1 MSKHYDSGHGLHE
14 KILEGVNVLAD
25 NVASTLGPRGRNVIL
40 HQKGGRPIITK
51 DGVTVAKFVD
61 LEDPVQNTGV
71 QILKEAAEQTVSKAG
86 DGTTTSTVLARAI
99 LNNSQKYLIA
109 GASPIELKRGMDKTV
124 SAIVANLK
132 TMSQPVKS
140 EDDIKHIATISA
152 NNDKTI
158 GDLIATAI
166 SKAGK
171 DGSISIEDGRSID
184 TTLDLVEGFRFDS
197 GYFAKAFVNDERRG
211 VIKYD
216 SPMILVTDYKVD
228 TVDCIYPVLE
238 LASRDGRP
246 LVIVAE
252 EVEGQALAALIMN
265 TTRGTMK
272 VSAVKAPRYGE
283 ERRNILKDL
292 CLSTGAT
299 FISRESGI
307 KLSEVKLQQLGTCKT
322 IEVLSNF
329 TTVVDGNGSP
339 QEIDTRI
346 EELKGQIKNTDNII
360 EAERLQERIVRLASG
375 VAIIRVGG
383 ASEIEM
389 TEKRHRIE
397 DALAAVKAAQEEGML
412 PGGGVALV
420 RASKDLDIDL
430 DNADQNLGM
439 QIILESVKE
448 PIRQMAINAGTSPDI
463 VLSKVLDQKDNF
475 GFDFTQSEIVDM
487 FESGVIDP
495 TKVTRSA
502 LQNACSVASTLVTTN
517 HAIIEN

>member
-1 MSKHYDSGHGLHE
+1 
-14 KILEGVNVLAD
+14 
-25 NVASTLGPRGRNVIL
+25 
-40 HQKGGRPIITK
+40 
-51 DGVTVAKFVD
+51 
-61 LEDPVQNTGV
+61 
-71 QILKEAAEQTVSKAG
+71 
-86 DGTTTSTVLARAI
+86 
-99 LNNSQKYLIA
+99 
-109 GASPIELKRGMDKTV
+109 MDKTV
-124 SAIVANLK
+124 SAIVSNLK

-140 EDDIKHIATISA
+140 EDDIRHIATISA
-152 NNDKTI
+152 NNDKAI

-166 SKAGK
+166 NKAGK

-211 VIKYD
+211 AIKYD

-307 KLSEVKLQQLGTCKT
+307 KLSEVKLQHLGSCKT

-329 TTVVDGNGSP
+329 TTVVDGDGNP
-339 QEIDTRI
+339 QEIDARI
-346 EELKGQIKNTDNII
+346 DELKSQIKSTDSIP
-360 EAERLQERIVRLASG
+360 EAERIQERIIRLASG

-389 TEKRHRIE
+389 IEKRHRIE

-420 RASKDLDIDL
+420 RASKDLDVDL

-439 QIILESVKE
+439 QIILESVRE

-463 VLSKVLDQKDNF
+463 VLSKVMDQEDNF
-475 GFDFTQSEIVDM
+475 GFDFTQNEIVDM
-487 FESGVIDP
+487 VESGVIDP

-502 LQNACSVASTLVTTN
+502 LQNASSVASTLVTTN
-517 HAIIEN
+517 YAIIEN